1 MPGFLHRFRFR
12 LLFFSSVFMLLVLGF
27 PQPPLVLDQAA
38 LLTLVL
44 CGINSLPQRRGWI
57 GLAALFGGLGVL
69 LSLLAE
75 LNGHPSYF
83 DRTLPLLAFYA
94 VLLVTLFR
102 RVARERPVTGELLYG
117 LSALYLQLA
126 LAYAL
131 LYALIQRYI
140 PGGFGPP
147 GSELHLDSFVYFSLI
162 TLTTVGYGDIQPLLP
177 ITRLLA
183 TSEAVLGVLFISV
196 AVARG
201 LSLMNEPANRL

>member
-27 PQPPLVLDQAA
+27 PQPPLALDQIA

-44 CGINSLPQRRGWI
+44 SGINSLPQRRGWI
-57 GLAALFGGLGVL
+57 ILAALFGSACVVF
-69 LSLLAE
+69 SLLAE
-75 LNGHPSYF
+75 LNGHSPYF

-131 LYALIQRYI
+131 LYALIQRYL

-201 LSLMNEPANRL
+201 LSLINEPTD